1 MDVGGSAHDDQRYY
15 DARGDNLMTSRQY
28 LVSFLL
34 FGFLSF
40 AIQGQGY
47 ADELKILPQG
57 PSQRAWKKSAPN
69 LKRARDTS
77 SIHDRSELG
86 VCRTNQ
92 CRRAFRRGCR
102 SATRSR

>member
-1 MDVGGSAHDDQRYY
+1 MDVGGSAHDDRRYY

-47 ADELKILPQG
+47 ADELKIFA
-57 PSQRAWKKSAPN
+57 SRA
-69 LKRARDTS
+69 
-77 SIHDRSELG
+77 
-86 VCRTNQ
+86 V
-92 CRRAFRRGCR
+92 
-102 SATRSR
+102 ATVLEKITPEFEKGTVHKLNSRPV

>member
-1 MDVGGSAHDDQRYY
+1 MDVGGSAHDDRRYY

-47 ADELKILPQG
+47 ADELKIFTSRAVATVLEKIG
-57 PSQRAWKKSAPN
+57 PEFEKGMGHKLN
-69 LKRARDTS
+69 
-77 SIHDRSELG
+77 
-86 VCRTNQ
+86 
-92 CRRAFRRGCR
+92 
-102 SATRSR
+102 SRPV